1 LGDVWADINFNIAID
16 PKSEQLK
23 LVELDDIFTAL
34 DESLSQINMI
44 LGSRFVKPLRKE
56 AEEWKKNI

>member
-1 LGDVWADINFNIAID
+1 VF
-16 PKSEQLK
+16 K